1 MFPLLHIWKL
11 EHAFTSEAEV
21 LEGMQ
26 LSEQFVLKWH
36 LLCAAVRFSLPSVI
50 SAMLIMCPRASST
63 LIQLKTLMEHNE
75 PRSFPHCLTNRVGL

>member
-1 MFPLLHIWKL
+1 MVLLLHICKL
-11 EHAFTSEAEV
+11 EHTFASEAGV
-21 LEGMQ
+21 LVGMQ

-36 LLCAAVRFSLPSVI
+36 LLCAAVRFSLPVI

-75 PRSFPHCLTNRVGL
+75 PRSFPHCLTNRVGI

>member
-1 MFPLLHIWKL
+1 MDVPTFAYLQTRACI
-11 EHAFTSEAEV
+11 EAGV
-21 LEGMQ
+21 LVGMQ

-75 PRSFPHCLTNRVGL
+75 PRSFPHCLTNRAGI